1 MIILAIF
8 CYEVDSFF
16 SFEPFLTHN
25 LTPQNKDFEGQLWWE
40 GVVKLKIRRA
50 PAFDKLN
57 IEYEY
62 MV

>member
-8 CYEVDSFF
+8 YYEVDSFF

-40 GVVKLKIRRA
+40 GVVKLKIHRSTA
-50 PAFDKLN
+50 LDKFN
-57 IEYEY
+57 IE
-62 MV
+62 